1 MGFFERLSR
10 LFRANLNDMVS
21 RAEDPAKILD
31 QSVMDM
37 QSDLVKLRTAVATAV
52 ASQKRIQRQAS
63 QAEDQAKHWYGRAQQ
78 ALQGGDEGLAREA
91 LSRRKTCQETALA
104 LSNQLQSQTGQVQTL
119 KQSLMKLEGKIAE
132 AKTKKDMLKA
142 RAQAAKAQQQLQSA
156 VGGISTDSASAAFER
171 MEEKVDGLEAASAA
185 SAELAGSD
193 LESRIEALQG
203 DSVVDSELAALKAE
217 MGAEPLALPDTR
229 DASSSQGSR
238 PVTHID
244 VEPLALPNINE
255 STRVKRLQQREV
267 EPRSLPGTDRRLQR
281 LQPTQQKAMD
291 DEMENLRRSLN

>member
-156 VGGISTDSASAAFER
+156 VGGISTDSAMAAFER

-217 MGAEPLALPDTR
+217 MGTEPLALPDTR

-267 EPRSLPGTDRRLQR
+267 EPRSLPSTD
-281 LQPTQQKAMD
+281 
-291 DEMENLRRSLN
+291 NL